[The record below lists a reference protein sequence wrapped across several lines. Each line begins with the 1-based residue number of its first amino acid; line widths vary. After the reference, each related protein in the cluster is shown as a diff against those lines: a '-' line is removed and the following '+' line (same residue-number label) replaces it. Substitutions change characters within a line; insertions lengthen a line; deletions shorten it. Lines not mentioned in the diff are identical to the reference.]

1 MPIINTHLPFNK
13 CSGCDTAEG
22 IQLCKTRGK
31 EEEKKQRE
39 VLDRITFII

>member
-1 MPIINTHLPFNK
+1 MGAKTHHKVTTSLTIF
-13 CSGCDTAEG
+13 
-22 IQLCKTRGK
+22 KTLSVLEQSSQRGK